1 MSRLEHPIFSCASE
15 SEEADDRAFML
26 EGQLQR
32 FYDQVQTEMDRLDDF
47 LPHPKF
53 VGKQEADDWAADLH
67 LVLEPTRL
75 ALRAIDRL
83 VNLARANRAKVA
95 A

>member
-1 MSRLEHPIFSCASE
+1 MIRPEHPIFGRAAE
-15 SEEADDRAFML
+15 SDEDDDRAFML

-67 LVLEPTRL
+67 SVLEPTRL

>member
-67 LVLEPTRL
+67 SVLEPTRL

>member
-1 MSRLEHPIFSCASE
+1 MIRPEHPIFGRAADSDE
-15 SEEADDRAFML
+15 DDDRAFML

-47 LPHPKF
+47 LPSTKF

-67 LVLEPTRL
+67 AVLEPTWL
-75 ALRAIDRL
+75 ALRGIDRL
-83 VNLARANRAKVA
+83 VNLARANRAKVSA
-95 A
+95 